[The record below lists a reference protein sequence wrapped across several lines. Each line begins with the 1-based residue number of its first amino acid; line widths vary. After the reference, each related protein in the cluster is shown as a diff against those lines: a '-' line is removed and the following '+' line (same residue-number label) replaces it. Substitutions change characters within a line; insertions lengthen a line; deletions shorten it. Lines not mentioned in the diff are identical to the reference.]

1 MASVESFRPYVE
13 APAPVPPQPPPQ
25 TQLFVYD
32 EPKVRELT
40 PIELVHHVRGY
51 VAVVLALIAVFL
63 LLRLAATLWQ
73 RYRLENVSPV
83 TKMAPDRASLR
94 KKTLP

>member
-1 MASVESFRPYVE
+1 MASVEHVRPYIE
-13 APAPVPPQPPPQ
+13 APAPAPPLP
-25 TQLFVYD
+25 QLFVYD

-51 VAVVLALIAVFL
+51 VALILILVAGFL
-63 LLRLAATLWQ
+63 LLRLAATLWA

-94 KKTLP
+94 KKVLP